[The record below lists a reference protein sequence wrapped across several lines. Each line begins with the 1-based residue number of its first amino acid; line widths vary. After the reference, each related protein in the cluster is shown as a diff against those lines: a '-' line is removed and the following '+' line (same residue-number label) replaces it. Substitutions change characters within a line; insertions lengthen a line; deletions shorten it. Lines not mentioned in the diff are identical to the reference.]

1 MIDDNESQVKKKRRL
16 TSLLE
21 IDRSNAWSSIKLGV
35 DDLDTTKENMVKLA
49 SLVNKDKWNESS
61 TPDIINDP
69 YFPLFVANEEI
80 RKVWFLKLFLNS
92 FFSNPLTIRQRRVV

>member
-1 MIDDNESQVKKKRRL
+1 
-16 TSLLE
+16 
-21 IDRSNAWSSIKLGV
+21 
-35 DDLDTTKENMVKLA
+35 MVKLA

-80 RKVWFLKLFLNS
+80 RKAEPDIDIGVWFLKLFLNS
-92 FFSNPLTIRQRRVV
+92 SLSNASTIWQKRVILVNLC